1 MCKTEGCKS
10 SSHGWRFCQTC
21 HRKGIENGGKLKMQ
35 NGTTKTLKYSAD
47 SRRIAQLE
55 AKLKTHEKS
64 LEKNLTVE
72 QQWANGSDDD
82 GENVDMFG
90 LADDDVAG
98 PESAKRSNLDVSR
111 LPAGD
116 HKGKKL

>member
-1 MCKTEGCKS
+1 
-10 SSHGWRFCQTC
+10 
-21 HRKGIENGGKLKMQ
+21 MQ

-55 AKLKTHEKS
+55 AKLKTHEKN

-72 QQWANGSDDD
+72 QQWANGSDND

-98 PESAKRSNLDVSR
+98 PESAKRSNLAVIR
-111 LPAGD
+111 LPAGGY
-116 HKGKKL
+116 KGKKLKLVRR